1 MTLTVAVANSIPD
14 VLADLGSIRTPSEP
28 DDSDITLY
36 LVVAVATVS
45 CVFLV
50 FVTVLLAL
58 RLWRWHKS
66 HVLQASGGGLEDVPA
81 SHFVGL
87 DGVQAFLQTYSHEV
101 SLTADSRKSHI
112 IFPQPNYVD
121 TLISQDSCEKSDS
134 LLTSIDFQE
143 CKGETPSTQVSWF
156 LYFFC
161 VSVYVQY
168 SHDARL
174 FLLLFWEG
182 LLFKPRAG

>member
-1 MTLTVAVANSIPD
+1 M
-14 VLADLGSIRTPSEP
+14 GSHSR
-28 DDSDITLY
+28 
-36 LVVAVATVS
+36 VAVATVS

-66 HVLQASGGGLEDVPA
+66 HRLPASGGGLEDVPA

-121 TLISQDSCEKSDS
+121 TLISQASCEKSDS

-143 CKGETPSTQVSWF
+143 CKGEAPSAQVSSC
-156 LYFFC
+156 L
-161 VSVYVQY
+161 
-168 SHDARL
+168 
-174 FLLLFWEG
+174 
-182 LLFKPRAG
+182 